1 MKLFAFAPRDELTP
15 DMLAIFLNYGVL
27 LISLFSLKFIYQRLN
42 YFVDKIAIGGV
53 PILIMIF
60 GVLSYKF

>member
-1 MKLFAFAPRDELTP
+1 MKLFAFVPREELTP
-15 DMLAIFLNYGVL
+15 DMLAIFFYYGVL
-27 LISLFSLKFIYQRLN
+27 LISLFSLKFIAQRPN